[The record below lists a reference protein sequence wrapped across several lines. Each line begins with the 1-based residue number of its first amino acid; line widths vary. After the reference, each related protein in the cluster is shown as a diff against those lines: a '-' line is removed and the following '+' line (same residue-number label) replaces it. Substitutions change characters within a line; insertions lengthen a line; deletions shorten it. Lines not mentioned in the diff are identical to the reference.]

1 MENKQKINAKK
12 FVADVRA
19 GKTDVEL
26 MHLHDLNPKMLAKVF
41 SVLLQK
47 QVLTQSELDLRS
59 SPADPEPGPQPL
71 HEPSH
76 SEKFDT
82 SGNAKTGQ
90 SFCAQC
96 GAQVSKNMLTC
107 PECGHALAG
116 EERWEK
122 AEPVR
127 GILDRLSPKTIGC
140 ILAIP
145 VAIAL
150 YLFFTHIII
159 PMADVTGKKRADAV
173 RHELPRGKTP
183 MEAAK
188 DMRRELQNHTINA
201 EVSRFVGEEVLS
213 GVKADYSTFTVGPRW
228 DGLSLEDKQICI
240 QELSLAL
247 EGSGLPKSFRLANRA
262 GQTLAKVVNGSVIW
276 DERSGVSVP
285 FVPPAPREEVAPDIE
300 RSIEPNQMER
310 ALQGLPGG
318 RDIMRN
324 LPR

>member
-26 MHLHDLNPKMLAKVF
+26 MHLHDLSSKTLQKVF
-41 SVLLQK
+41 SVLVQK
-47 QVLTQSELDLRS
+47 KVLEQSELDLRS
-59 SPADPEPGPQPL
+59 SPSDPEPQPPL
-71 HEPSH
+71 EASH
-76 SEKFDT
+76 SEKLNAW
-82 SGNAKTGQ
+82 GNAQISQ
-90 SFCAQC
+90 SLCAQC

-122 AEPVR
+122 AEPER

-173 RHELPRGKTP
+173 RKELPRGKTP

-188 DMRRELQNHTINA
+188 DMRKELQNRTINA
-201 EVSRFVGEEVLS
+201 EVNRFVGEEVLS
-213 GVKADYSTFTVGPRW
+213 GAKADYSTFTVGPRW
-228 DGLSLEDKQICI
+228 EMLSLEDKQICI

-247 EGSGLPKSFRLANRA
+247 EGSGLPKSFRLANSA
-262 GQTLAKVVNGSVIW
+262 GQTLAKVADGSVIW
-276 DERSGVSVP
+276 HERSGVIVP
-285 FVPPAPREEVAPDIE
+285 FVPPPPREEASDVERSVAP
-300 RSIEPNQMER
+300 NQVDR
-310 ALQGLPGG
+310 ALERLPGG